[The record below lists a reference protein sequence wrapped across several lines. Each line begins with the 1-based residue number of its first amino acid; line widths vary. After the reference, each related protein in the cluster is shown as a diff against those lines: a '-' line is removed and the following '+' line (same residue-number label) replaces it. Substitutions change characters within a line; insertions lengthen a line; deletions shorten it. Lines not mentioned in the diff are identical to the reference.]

1 MTLSGTLS
9 QARRH
14 QPHRV
19 FLHHLPARYALWQPP
34 SLCVLSLCLLLLLL
48 QTSLTLSPPLF
59 AGLAAAADVVGVTLG
74 GILGHALCTG
84 AAVLGGKHL
93 AEHIDEKV
101 VAICGGLLFLAFGAH
116 SLWQGPPQ

>member
-1 MTLSGTLS
+1 MGMTLSG
-9 QARRH
+9 
-14 QPHRV
+14 
-19 FLHHLPARYALWQPP
+19 ALGEVRQSHSPKHTA
-34 SLCVLSLCLLLLLL
+34 L
-48 QTSLTLSPPLF
+48 PPLCPLAPCLNLHLLTTLPLSRYVC

-101 VAICGGLLFLAFGAH
+101 VSICGGLLFLAFGAH